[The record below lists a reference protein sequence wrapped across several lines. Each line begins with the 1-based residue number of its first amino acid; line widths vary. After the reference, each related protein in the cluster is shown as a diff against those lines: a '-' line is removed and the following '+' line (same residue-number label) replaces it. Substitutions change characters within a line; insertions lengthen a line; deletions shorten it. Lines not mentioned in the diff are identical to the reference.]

1 MPSVVSSQPALGRIG
16 PFYSIDG
23 ARSGIISP
31 YLEIAP
37 LSGSAFQNNM
47 ILFHKSALDLVPF
60 ATPKWILSAF
70 SMTSLDIQLRCS
82 KHLVAPVSNMG
93 ALLGLSDVTPL
104 LDATPLAKCQ

>member
-1 MPSVVSSQPALGRIG
+1 M
-16 PFYSIDG
+16 
-23 ARSGIISP
+23 
-31 YLEIAP
+31 
-37 LSGSAFQNNM
+37 
-47 ILFHKSALDLVPF
+47 LFHKSALDLVPF

-104 LDATPLAKCQ
+104 LDATPLAKCR